1 MFSKKAKYCMNSQVA
16 EWVLKAEGGF
26 ITAGR
31 ELRAR
36 KSPNYDAVCFHAQQ
50 CAEKYLK
57 AVLQENEKHIPKIHN
72 LIELMLLCEEI
83 DSGFEMLR
91 AGLVTLERFSVRTRY
106 LGETAEKGDA
116 RSAYAAAGTVRKFIR
131 QKL

>member
-1 MFSKKAKYCMNSQVA
+1 MKPTTA
-16 EWVLKAEGGF
+16 EWVAKAEGDF
-26 ITAGR
+26 LTAGR

-57 AVLQENEKHIPKIHN
+57 AVLQESERNIPKIHN

-83 DSGFEMLR
+83 DSSFEMLR
-91 AGLVTLERFSVRTRY
+91 ADLVIMERYSVQLRY
-106 LGETAEKGDA
+106 PGNFAEKEDA
-116 RSAYAAAGTVRKFIR
+116 QAAYAAAATPRKFAK
-131 QKL
+131 QKLGLK

>member
-1 MFSKKAKYCMNSQVA
+1 MNPAVA
-16 EWVLKAEGGF
+16 EWVSKAEGDF
-26 ITAGR
+26 ATAGR

-57 AVLQENEKHIPKIHN
+57 AVLQENEKRIPKIHN

-83 DSGFEMLR
+83 DSSFEMLR
-91 AGLVTLERFSVRTRY
+91 ADLVTMERFSVRTRY
-106 LGETAEKGDA
+106 PGETAKKEDA
-116 RSAYAAAGTVRKFIR
+116 QVAFAAAGTARKFAR
-131 QKL
+131 QKLGLK

>member
-1 MFSKKAKYCMNSQVA
+1 MKPTTT
-16 EWVLKAEGGF
+16 EWLAKAEGDF

-57 AVLQENEKHIPKIHN
+57 AVLQENERNIPKIHN

-83 DSGFEMLR
+83 DSSFEMLR
-91 AGLVTLERFSVRTRY
+91 ADLVTMERFSVRTRY
-106 LGETAEKGDA
+106 PGETAEKGDA
-116 RSAYAAAGTVRKFIR
+116 QSAYVSAETTRKFIR
-131 QKL
+131 QKLGLK

>member
-1 MFSKKAKYCMNSQVA
+1 MKPATA
-16 EWVLKAEGGF
+16 EWVSKAEGDF
-26 ITAGR
+26 LTASR

-57 AVLQENEKHIPKIHN
+57 AVLQENDRHIPKIHN

-83 DSGFEMLR
+83 DSSFEMLR
-91 AGLVTLERFSVRTRY
+91 ADLLTMERYAVRGRY
-106 LGETAEKGDA
+106 PGEIAEKEDA
-116 RSAYAAAGTVRKFIR
+116 QSAYAAAGTVRKFIR
-131 QKL
+131 QKLGVK